1 MTALIEMENGGGK
14 LAVPSGATAA
24 VDLVAA
30 GYSAQVLRLERD
42 GQKARELYRALPWL
56 RDAAFAAA
64 RIAARMGVTGEK
76 LEGLAARTPRFS
88 AWKREVPLQ
97 SGRGQVMQALLR
109 ETGSRPDGGEGLRV
123 RRGGG
128 WVYLKP
134 MVRRP
139 ALRVL
144 AEGPDMETA
153 AELCDFFAGEAA
165 RLDQKL
171 GEE

>member
-1 MTALIEMENGGGK
+1 
-14 LAVPSGATAA
+14 
-24 VDLVAA
+24 
-30 GYSAQVLRLERD
+30 
-42 GQKARELYRALPWL
+42 
-56 RDAAFAAA
+56 
-64 RIAARMGVTGEK
+64 
-76 LEGLAARTPRFS
+76 
-88 AWKREVPLQ
+88 
-97 SGRGQVMQALLR
+97 MQALLR

-134 MVRRP
+134 MARRP

-165 RLDQKL
+165 RRDQKL